1 IMDRFY
7 SIFVD
12 SDDDSSLSYL
22 RKKKQRKC
30 IKDAISSH
38 CPYFATSL
46 MISVAR
52 GHKSSFLLLDFKFI
66 FYEGIFFEAVLI
78 QVIRHDLMHLGLC

>member
-12 SDDDSSLSYL
+12 SDDDSSQCWL
-22 RKKKQRKC
+22 RKNQQRKC

-46 MISVAR
+46 LNDEKKHYWVYQKTMQ
-52 GHKSSFLLLDFKFI
+52 K
-66 FYEGIFFEAVLI
+66 
-78 QVIRHDLMHLGLC
+78 

>member
-1 IMDRFY
+1 MDRFY

-12 SDDDSSLSYL
+12 SDDDSSQCWL

-30 IKDAISSH
+30 IKDTISSH

-46 MISVAR
+46 M
-52 GHKSSFLLLDFKFI
+52 
-66 FYEGIFFEAVLI
+66 
-78 QVIRHDLMHLGLC
+78 

>member
-1 IMDRFY
+1 MDRFY

-12 SDDDSSLSYL
+12 SDDDSSFSYL

-46 MISVAR
+46 LKAS
-52 GHKSSFLLLDFKFI
+52 KSSI
-66 FYEGIFFEAVLI
+66 IVS
-78 QVIRHDLMHLGLC
+78 

>member
-1 IMDRFY
+1 LIMDRFY

-12 SDDDSSLSYL
+12 SDDDSSQCWL
-22 RKKKQRKC
+22 RKNQQRKC

-46 MISVAR
+46 LRYNPA
-52 GHKSSFLLLDFKFI
+52 DADI
-66 FYEGIFFEAVLI
+66 FNC
-78 QVIRHDLMHLGLC
+78 RC

>member
-1 IMDRFY
+1 MDRFY

-30 IKDAISSH
+30 IKDVVSNRF
-38 CPYFATSL
+38 PYFAESL
-46 MISVAR
+46 VYF
-52 GHKSSFLLLDFKFI
+52 G
-66 FYEGIFFEAVLI
+66 
-78 QVIRHDLMHLGLC
+78 

>member
-1 IMDRFY
+1 MDRFY

-22 RKKKQRKC
+22 RKKNQRIC
-30 IKDAISSH
+30 IIDAISSH

-46 MISVAR
+46 MMMDLNKIHGSGGSAR
-52 GHKSSFLLLDFKFI
+52 ADCRLALQASRFPAFTSFAALT
-66 FYEGIFFEAVLI
+66 
-78 QVIRHDLMHLGLC
+78 

>member
-1 IMDRFY
+1 MDRFY

-12 SDDDSSLSYL
+12 SDDDSNLSYL

-46 MISVAR
+46 MTDAL
-52 GHKSSFLLLDFKFI
+52 F
-66 FYEGIFFEAVLI
+66 
-78 QVIRHDLMHLGLC
+78 

>member
-1 IMDRFY
+1 LIMDRFY

-46 MISVAR
+46 VAST
-52 GHKSSFLLLDFKFI
+52 KMFI
-66 FYEGIFFEAVLI
+66 VSKIES
-78 QVIRHDLMHLGLC
+78 D

>member
-1 IMDRFY
+1 MDRFY

-12 SDDDSSLSYL
+12 SDDDSSQCWL
-22 RKKKQRKC
+22 RKNQQRKC

-46 MISVAR
+46 
-52 GHKSSFLLLDFKFI
+52 L
-66 FYEGIFFEAVLI
+66 
-78 QVIRHDLMHLGLC
+78 